1 MKRLPILV
9 ALLGLVTT
17 ATATRQW
24 TEAEF
29 RLQERAFRLA
39 PLPRPDSMPR
49 SPRRFNYLERI
60 KLMADF
66 VASLQVADST
76 SPDHGGIIE
85 AEHMPGV
92 IETDNTQE
100 AIWVWSRWYELTGHD
115 DYRENIRRAWTYVLN
130 NPAYREHG
138 GNPASTWYAV
148 WNCGLGFMAEAGYR
162 HAYSDSTF
170 RAYADSC
177 RDFYIA
183 NPLDTWNTRDNFVTS
198 QSSGMAYDYALEF
211 EDAELR
217 DSAVTRGTRVQTW
230 IEQDAAGHLA
240 AGSWAMSGGTA
251 MWGVVNTVCRE
262 DTVAGR
268 AWVEVYAESLPGF
281 YPTGTWNC
289 SHNIWLAN
297 AYRACAE
304 LTGEN
309 DWWLMHQYLVDTLL
323 MLDTDRD
330 GGIPATWTDPDTRD
344 QTWVSTYMH
353 FMGFDVFTTPT
364 HDIDVSQFDFIS
376 PHPCSIYITRAFI
389 PVLVVVA
396 NVGLSHYLPLVD
408 IDVSYPNGG
417 ASAGIDLHFLE
428 TDTVDMG
435 GTRVNNPGPARFTAR
450 SFVMGD
456 GNRLNDSVHTTIH
469 VRHMLNV
476 YGTLTDSATGAPISA
491 RLRIGI
497 TGNPRVWD
505 STETSPEGEFLL
517 HIIDTTVTIFVEPE
531 PPYYDRAWDFTIT
544 RNTEIFLTTQPAH
557 LMLVNNDPAGDYTDY
572 YTTTLDTLG
581 YTHFTWERASAG
593 PPDWGLV
600 PRLRTPTVIYYSGD
614 AVTNTVPAEDRDS
627 LLALS
632 ASGINLLLTGQNVAE
647 ELAGTRFLEDLCGV
661 DFDSSGWTRFFAF
674 GNRADSLGATIGP
687 TATAGGD
694 GANNQVSRDML
705 GPMRNGAS
713 VLMVYDTVSNVG
725 AAIRRPDLA
734 TGTRTITLGYGFESV
749 NRPTSRPGFLTR
761 VQLMDRFLD
770 WFGIGTGVAEPGDPG
785 QNARPLSARPN
796 PFRDRVHLRFGP
808 DKDRPQVITLYDATG
823 RAVARLPVNRE
834 EITWDARAVPAGV
847 YFLIPGP
854 GYGPVRMVKTR

>member
-17 ATATRQW
+17 ATATRPW
-24 TEAEF
+24 TEPEF
-29 RLQERAFRLA
+29 RLQERTFRLA
-39 PLPRPDSMPR
+39 PLPRPDSLPR

-66 VASLQVADST
+66 VAALQVADST
-76 SPDHGGIIE
+76 SPDYGGIIE

-115 DYRENIRRAWTYVLN
+115 DYRENVRRAWTYVLN
-130 NPAYREHG
+130 YPAYREHG
-138 GNPASTWYAV
+138 GNPASIWYAV

-162 HAYSDSTF
+162 HAYGDSTF

-177 RDFYIA
+177 RDFYVA

-211 EDAELR
+211 GDAELR
-217 DSAVTRGTRVQTW
+217 DTAVTRGARVQTW

-240 AGSWAMSGGTA
+240 QASWAMSGGTA

-268 AWVEVYAESLPGF
+268 AWVETYVESLPGF

-304 LTGEN
+304 LTSEN

-364 HDIDVSQFDFIS
+364 FDLDASVLAFVSPD
-376 PHPCSIYITRAFI
+376 PRGLYIVGDTI
-389 PVLVVVA
+389 PVMVPVA
-396 NVGLSHYLPLVD
+396 NVGLDPTPGWNLGLFIGGRCENKPIPPLD
-408 IDVSYPNGG
+408 FLAIDTITGSPYVPEVPGQYQAIAIGHP
-417 ASAGIDLHFLE
+417 AGDE
-428 TDTVDMG
+428 
-435 GTRVNNPGPARFTAR
+435 NP
-450 SFVMGD
+450 
-456 GNRLNDSVHTTIH
+456 LNDSVRMNFKVHGMFTIS
-469 VRHMLNV
+469 
-476 YGTLTDSATGAPISA
+476 GTITDSASASPIHA
-491 RLRIGI
+491 WLKVTIAGDTVI
-497 TGNPRVWD
+497 WD
-505 STETSPEGEFLL
+505 SCETNRSGEFDLA
-517 HIIDTTVTIFVEPE
+517 IIDTTVTILLEPS
-531 PPYYDRAWDFTIT
+531 PPYYTRSWDFTILGDT
-544 RNTEIFLTTQPAH
+544 TIALVTQPAH
-557 LMLVNNDPAGDYTDY
+557 VMVVNNDPAADYARY

-581 YTHFTWERASAG
+581 HTHFTWERASAG

-600 PRLRTPTVIYYSGD
+600 NRLRTPTVIYYSGD
-614 AVTNTVPAEDRDS
+614 AVTSTVPAEDRDS

-632 ASGINLLLTGQNVAE
+632 AHGINLLLTGQDVCE

-661 DFDSSGWTRFFAF
+661 SFDSSGWTRFFAF
-674 GNRADSLGATIGP
+674 GNRADSLGATIGV

-694 GANNQVSRDML
+694 GANNQTSRDVL

-725 AAIRRPDLA
+725 AAIRRPDHA

-749 NRPTSRPGFLTR
+749 NQPTSRPGFLTR

-770 WFGIGTGVAEPGDPG
+770 WFGIATGVAEPGNHGPVD
-785 QNARPLSARPN
+785 RLLYARPN
-796 PFRDRVHLRFGP
+796 PFRDRVHLGLGP
-808 DKDRPQVITLYDATG
+808 GRDRPRVITIYDATG
-823 RAVARLPVNRE
+823 RAVTRLPINRE
-834 EITWDARAVPAGV
+834 ETTWDARAVPVGI
-847 YFLIPGP
+847 YFVIPGP
-854 GYGPVRMVKTR
+854 GYGPVRVVKTR